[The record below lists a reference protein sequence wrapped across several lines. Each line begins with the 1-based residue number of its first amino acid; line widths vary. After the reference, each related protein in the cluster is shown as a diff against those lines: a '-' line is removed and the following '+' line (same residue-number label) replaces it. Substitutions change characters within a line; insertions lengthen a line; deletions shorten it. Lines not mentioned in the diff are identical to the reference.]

1 MIESTCVIGEHC
13 MAIVDRLRMFFEL
26 YLFPARL
33 TNFKRAV
40 VHVYTQANISGK
52 GRAKPRMRGVGAPPL
67 GDAAHSARVG
77 LADFETCT
85 TFKNRTHVAQLFL
98 PFLLCRRP
106 LLTCGA
112 AASFASAA
120 TRQPP
125 SKSSPLALA
134 NNGLER

>member
-1 MIESTCVIGEHC
+1 MGTAPAQFMIKSTCIIGEHC

-67 GDAAHSARVG
+67 GDAAPGAR
-77 LADFETCT
+77 
-85 TFKNRTHVAQLFL
+85 RS
-98 PFLLCRRP
+98 RR
-106 LLTCGA
+106 
-112 AASFASAA
+112 F
-120 TRQPP
+120 RDMYHFQ
-125 SKSSPLALA
+125 K
-134 NNGLER
+134 